1 MATTITISI
10 AITTA
15 RCLGAFGTSIAG
27 RTLIGAPIGALL
39 TVAVTLFF
47 AFTLAILLFGR
58 IGSGGLVEFAFVFGH
73 LHAACFLF
81 DADLWL
87 QTKNVKCEQEV
98 IKQEL
103 LDVYLLRGER
113 QPVDARRGL
122 GLAEEIVEQT
132 QWWIIFLLVKF
143 AS

>member
-1 MATTITISI
+1 MATTIPISI
-10 AITTA
+10 PITTA

-27 RTLIGAPIGALL
+27 RTLIGAPIGAML

-87 QTKNVKCEQEV
+87 QTKNVKCVQEE
-98 IKQEL
+98 QEL

-132 QWWIIFLLVKF
+132 QRWIVFLLVKF